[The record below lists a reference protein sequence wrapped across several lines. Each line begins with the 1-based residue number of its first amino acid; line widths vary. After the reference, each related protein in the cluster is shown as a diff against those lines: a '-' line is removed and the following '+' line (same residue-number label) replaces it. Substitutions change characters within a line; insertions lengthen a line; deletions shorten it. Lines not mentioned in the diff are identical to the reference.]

1 MEDKEGG
8 AAILDEFLDGVDLR
22 LLVVTAGTAYDK
34 NCAIAGNFRFLKQ
47 VNGFRGVLILTQQL
61 LELGIA
67 AAAGIVDLVL
77 AASGDE
83 ADGAR
88 GVLQIANERAG
99 DAFFIQAFGFLLI
112 RAYLNNG
119 GSLVLYCRLPRQ
131 TGLFFRFNVPHM
143 DPLSP

>member
-1 MEDKEGG
+1 MEHKEGA
-8 AAILDEFLDGVDLR
+8 AAIFDEFFGGVDLR

-119 GSLVLYCRLPRQ
+119 GSVGLYARLSRQ
-131 TGLFFRFNVPHM
+131 LGLFFRFNVPHM

>member
-1 MEDKEGG
+1 MEHKEGA
-8 AAILDEFLDGVDLR
+8 AAIFDEFLDGVDLR

-34 NCAIAGNFRFLKQ
+34 NCASAGNFRFLKT
-47 VNGFRGVLILTQQL
+47 VYGFRGVLILTQQL

-88 GVLQIANERAG
+88 GVLQIANERTG

-119 GSLVLYCRLPRQ
+119 GSYILCARPPSPHAA
-131 TGLFFRFNVPHM
+131 FF
-143 DPLSP
+143 S